1 MELSLIVLIIIV
13 VVLLFYFLSKIDKAL
28 TLWAASL
35 VGSKN
40 RIVGAAII
48 WAVIIV
54 VGLLFLGG

>member
-1 MELSLIVLIIIV
+1 MELSLIVLILII
-13 VVLLFYFLSKIDKAL
+13 LGCLIYFMSRIDKAL

-40 RIVGAAII
+40 RYVGAAIV

-54 VGLLFLGG
+54 VGLFILGV